1 MVTVVVPEKNSCS
14 QARSR
19 ASKQPAQL
27 RRGKLFP
34 AQLKT
39 LPKATAKT
47 PPGPAQG
54 HPLPGLL
61 CGKGGGRRGGARSC
75 RRPPGPVST
84 REGMFLPPP
93 ARPARAACRTLAWQ
107 SATPGRVR
115 GMLSRGGSPTPPPHP
130 TTNPHFPF
138 AHKRVPRKPGC
149 VQAWRSAFTS
159 VTQGTNHPRPEG
171 VAHHALSGPSSLPRL
186 TKCLDAH
193 SSEARKGEQK
203 VRPVSS
209 ASMHLSLQGSADTQ
223 GSPHAQTRTHPPCT
237 PASQPRNAVGGAAGR
252 PVQTLLLD

>member
-47 PPGPAQG
+47 PPGPVQG

-61 CGKGGGRRGGARSC
+61 CGKGGGAGAGPGAAGARLGPSAHGKECSFLRRPAQRVPPAAPWHGRVQPRGGL
-75 RRPPGPVST
+75 G
-84 REGMFLPPP
+84 
-93 ARPARAACRTLAWQ
+93 
-107 SATPGRVR
+107 
-115 GMLSRGGSPTPPPHP
+115 GMLSRGGSPTPPLTQPP
-130 TTNPHFPF
+130 ILTFLLRTKGSQGNPG
-138 AHKRVPRKPGC
+138 VCKPES
-149 VQAWRSAFTS
+149 QHLPQLPEELR
-159 VTQGTNHPRPEG
+159 PRPEG

-193 SSEARKGEQK
+193 SSEAREGEQK
-203 VRPVSS
+203 VRPISS

>member
-1 MVTVVVPEKNSCS
+1 
-14 QARSR
+14 
-19 ASKQPAQL
+19 
-27 RRGKLFP
+27 
-34 AQLKT
+34 
-39 LPKATAKT
+39 
-47 PPGPAQG
+47 
-54 HPLPGLL
+54 
-61 CGKGGGRRGGARSC
+61 
-75 RRPPGPVST
+75 
-84 REGMFLPPP
+84 MFLPPP

-107 SATPGRVR
+107 SATPGRV
-115 GMLSRGGSPTPPPHP
+115 GGDAQQRRQSNAPPHP

-159 VTQGTNHPRPEG
+159 VTQGTKHPKPEG

-193 SSEARKGEQK
+193 SSEAREGEQK
-203 VRPVSS
+203 VRPISS
-209 ASMHLSLQGSADTQ
+209 ASMHLSLQRSADTQ